1 LRHAHRLRPANS
13 FQFLAFDLRQ
23 LDFFHQFVRR
33 YSCVTI
39 H

>member
-1 LRHAHRLRPANS
+1 LRPADS
-13 FQFLAFDLRQ
+13 FQLFAFDHRQ
-23 LDFFHQFVRR
+23 LDFFHQTIRR